1 MANAAVLRQDAG
13 MQEPDAAAVL
23 DAPLQTTSGEAT
35 TLRAQLGP
43 SVTVAVFLRH
53 FG

>member
-1 MANAAVLRQDAG
+1 MAD
-13 MQEPDAAAVL
+13 AVL
-23 DAPLQTTSGEAT
+23 DVPLRTMAGAET

-43 SVTVAVFLRH
+43 AATVVVFLRH

>member
-1 MANAAVLRQDAG
+1 MANAARWRQDDG
-13 MQEPDAAAVL
+13 MTQPDAAAVL
-23 DAPLQTTSGEAT
+23 DAPLQTMAGATT

-43 SVTVAVFLRH
+43 SHTVAVFLRH

>member
-1 MANAAVLRQDAG
+1 MTDDL
-13 MQEPDAAAVL
+13 L
-23 DAPLQTTSGEAT
+23 DAPLRTADGADT

-43 SVTVAVFLRH
+43 SRTVVVFLRH

>member
-1 MANAAVLRQDAG
+1 MAALAID
-13 MQEPDAAAVL
+13 DVL
-23 DAPLQTTSGEAT
+23 DAPLLAIDGAAT

-43 SVTVAVFLRH
+43 CATVIVFLRH

>member
-1 MANAAVLRQDAG
+1 MANAAVLREDDG
-13 MQEPDAAAVL
+13 MVQPAAAAVL
-23 DAPLQTTSGEAT
+23 DVPLQTMTGATT

-43 SVTVAVFLRH
+43 SGTVAVFLRH

>member
-1 MANAAVLRQDAG
+1 

-23 DAPLQTTSGEAT
+23 DAPLQTTAGATT

-43 SVTVAVFLRH
+43 SGTVAVFLRH

>member
-1 MANAAVLRQDAG
+1 MANAAVPREDAG
-13 MQEPDAAAVL
+13 MLQSDAAAVL
-23 DAPLQTTSGEAT
+23 DAPLQTMAGATT

-43 SVTVAVFLRH
+43 ASTVAVFLRH

>member
-13 MQEPDAAAVL
+13 MPQPDAAAVL
-23 DAPLQTTSGEAT
+23 DAPLQTMAGEVT

-43 SVTVAVFLRH
+43 ARTVAVFLRH

>member
-1 MANAAVLRQDAG
+1 MANAAVRRQDAG

-23 DAPLQTTSGEAT
+23 DVPLQTTAGATT

-43 SVTVAVFLRH
+43 SGTVAVFLRH

>member
-1 MANAAVLRQDAG
+1 MTTRVLAAD
-13 MQEPDAAAVL
+13 AVL
-23 DAPLQTTSGEAT
+23 DAPLQTDSGATT

-43 SVTVAVFLRH
+43 AATVVVFLRH

>member
-1 MANAAVLRQDAG
+1 MANAAPRRQDAG
-13 MQEPDAAAVL
+13 MSQPDAAAVL
-23 DAPLQTTSGEAT
+23 DAPVQTMAGVTT

-43 SVTVAVFLRH
+43 SGTVAVFLRH

>member
-1 MANAAVLRQDAG
+1 MANAAVRSQDAG

-23 DAPLQTTSGEAT
+23 DAPLQTMAGATT

-43 SVTVAVFLRH
+43 AGTVAVFLRH